1 MKDGFSAVLPQIGSI
16 RHVHHLNCGT
26 FTPVGIPECVTH
38 VLALEFDHGL
48 VLVDVGL
55 GQQDVAHPI
64 RGLGQA
70 LRAVRPRLRR
80 ADTAIQQLAGLGF
93 TADDVVGII
102 ATHLDYDHIS
112 GALDFP
118 TAPVHLTVTE
128 LFTAARR
135 PGIRGR
141 IRYRPHHLTSITS
154 RAHTYAPDD
163 SIPIMNFHGH
173 PLTDSG
179 DLFLIPLPG
188 HTAGHAA
195 VATRDPDQKD
205 RWLIHAGDAFL
216 HHTALTSAS
225 DASMDR
231 VERMLAMDPSNL
243 AHNHAALRAAADQ
256 GHLVI
261 CSHDRDQYE
270 HLAAAA
276 NPRR

>member
-1 MKDGFSAVLPQIGSI
+1 MLPQIGSV

-38 VLALEFDHGL
+38 ILAVEFDHGL

-55 GQQDVAHPI
+55 GRQDVAHPI

-70 LRAVRPRLRR
+70 LRAVRPRLRS
-80 ADTAIQQLAGLGF
+80 ADTAVQQLAGLGF
-93 TADDVVGII
+93 AAGDVAGIV

-118 TAPVHLTVTE
+118 AAPVHLTVTE
-128 LFTAARR
+128 LFAAASR

-154 RAHTYAPDD
+154 RAHTYAPAEAV
-163 SIPIMNFHGH
+163 PVMNFHGH
-173 PLTDSG
+173 PLTEAG
-179 DLFLIPLPG
+179 DLVLIPLPG

-195 VATRDPDQKD
+195 VAIRDPHRRD

-216 HHTALTSAS
+216 HHTALTSTA
-225 DASMDR
+225 DPSMDR
-231 VERMLAMDPSNL
+231 VERMLAMDPSTL
-243 AHNHAALRAAADQ
+243 TRNHAALRIAADQ

-261 CSHDRDQYE
+261 CSHDRGQYE
-270 HLAAAA
+270 HLAASEHL
-276 NPRR
+276 R